1 MSGEKSYG
9 CHGCKVNGRFPREM
23 LDSSRELTWCITCSC
38 SLCSSELPGE
48 PCNPEPCSWA
58 SAPEILSSLVP
69 MGSLDEEAM
78 TERMGRPREGPAVLY
93 SDHERNRCHR
103 PSECWSSW
111 SFASALSLG
120 LSVAFA
126 GSTKQEKGRRA
137 LNIKDGKAVSNL
149 QIDSRQGPYEGSLR
163 NNKGSWSMWAVVSV
177 CTDVRASMSGFLKG
191 WRFS

>member
-1 MSGEKSYG
+1 M
-9 CHGCKVNGRFPREM
+9 
-23 LDSSRELTWCITCSC
+23 
-38 SLCSSELPGE
+38 
-48 PCNPEPCSWA
+48 
-58 SAPEILSSLVP
+58 
-69 MGSLDEEAM
+69 
-78 TERMGRPREGPAVLY
+78 
-93 SDHERNRCHR
+93 
-103 PSECWSSW
+103 
-111 SFASALSLG
+111 
-120 LSVAFA
+120 AFA